1 MREGG
6 SEARPHYH
14 PSDHPFPLGG
24 SRPSQGLRKTDQ
36 EIMIQANVSLIR
48 LYGSDAGADVDG
60 EDVGEDVGV
69 GVDCVAVCEVWWCL
83 T

>member
-1 MREGG
+1 MRPGHIIT
-6 SEARPHYH
+6 PQII
-14 PSDHPFPLGG
+14 PFPSVAAGQVRG
-24 SRPSQGLRKTDQ
+24 CGRQIK